1 MMAETANALEAVAQ
15 PAQPSDA
22 LNKRRVENARSWFIW
37 WIDGGE
43 REFTSAAR
51 TLELGE
57 GGRTVCSKFYHD
69 KLDSDPTRIVLA
81 VEALRAQLEGPE
93 GVSRHIGFRETRCA
107 RAVLKYA
114 AAARDGHAIG
124 LLVGSMGFG
133 KTEALREFQR
143 RTEDDGKPPVQYF
156 YCRVSTNLPS
166 LINDIAERLG
176 LIGPDKGGDPARL
189 HGRIAQRLKSRPL
202 FLIFDEAD
210 YLNRRCLDFIRN
222 LNDESGAGSLLVGR
236 PALLKTIRD
245 GVSWTTLNDEEKERL
260 VRDGPLAPF
269 VDRLFFSALPGL
281 SDEEVVDIAED
292 VLKAQLTEEAIS
304 KLLFYVGPNFR
315 LLSKIIG
322 KLRDI
327 RLRAGKKIDKEMID
341 AAWLKLQNLDLDA
354 LKK

>member
-1 MMAETANALEAVAQ
+1 MTETAVALDTASA
-15 PAQPSDA
+15 PAQLSDA
-22 LNKRRVENARSWFIW
+22 LNKRRVENARSWFKF
-37 WIDGGE
+37 WIDSEG

-51 TLELGE
+51 TLGLGE
-57 GGRTVCSKFYHD
+57 GGRTVCSKFFHS

-81 VEALRAQLEGPE
+81 IEALRAQLEGPE
-93 GVSRHIGFRETRCA
+93 GVSRHIGFRETRTA
-107 RAVLKYA
+107 KAVLKHA
-114 AAARDGHAIG
+114 AAARDAHAIG

-143 RTEDDGKPPVQYF
+143 RTEDDGKAPTQYF
-156 YCRVSTNLPS
+156 YCRVSTNLPA
-166 LINDIAERLG
+166 LINEIAERIG
-176 LIGPDKGGDPARL
+176 LIGPDRGGDPARL
-189 HGRIAQRLKSRPL
+189 HARIAARLKSRPL

-236 PALLKTIRD
+236 PALLKTIRE
-245 GVSWTTLNDEEKERL
+245 GVTWTTLNDEEKERL
-260 VRDGPLAPF
+260 VREGPLAPF

-281 SDEEVVDIAED
+281 SDEECVEIAED
-292 VLKAQLTEEAIS
+292 VLKAQLSEEAIS

-327 RLRAGKKIDKEMID
+327 RLRAGKKIEKGMVE

-354 LKK
+354 IKK